1 MRVVIEKG
9 AARGAVSVPPSK
21 SIAHRLLIAAALS
34 RGESRISNLSDCDD
48 VRATVDCLSALGAD
62 FRFDGDTVF
71 VKGINI
77 TDSDGGKVLEC
88 RESGSTLRFLAPL
101 AMLTKNGARLHGAS
115 SLMARPMTVYEE
127 LFGKQRFTKNGDFID
142 VKGPLAAGDY
152 TVSGNISSQF
162 ITGLI
167 FALTLLSG
175 DSTIHI
181 TPPIESRSY
190 INLTLDALSAF
201 GIQVAWQDDF
211 SLFIRGGQSYTPS
224 CVSVEADASGAAF
237 PAALNY
243 LGGEVKLLGLSPDS
257 RQGDAVFSQLFREI
271 ANGAPTVDISDCPD
285 LAPILFALAAAKHGA
300 TFIGTRRLRIK
311 ESDRAAAMAEELSK
325 LGAELRIS
333 EDSVVVKKAPLH
345 PPSSQIF
352 GHNDHRI
359 VMAMSILLTLFGGE
373 ISGAEAV
380 KKSYPHFFSHLAS
393 LGIGI
398 SYYDT

>member
-1 MRVVIEKG
+1 MRVVIKKG
-9 AARGAVSVPPSK
+9 TARGAVSAPPSK
-21 SIAHRLLIAAALS
+21 SIAHRLLIAAALCS
-34 RGESRISNLSDCDD
+34 GESRISNLSDCDD
-48 VRATVDCLSALGAD
+48 VRATVDCLSALGAA
-62 FRFDGDTVF
+62 FRFEGDTVF
-71 VKGINI
+71 VSGINI
-77 TDSDGGKVLEC
+77 ADSDGGKLLEC

-101 AMLTKNGARLHGAS
+101 AILTKNGARLHGKS

-127 LFGKQRFTKNGDFID
+127 LFGKQRFAKNGDFID
-142 VKGPLAAGDY
+142 VKGPLDAGDY

-167 FALTLLSG
+167 FALSLLSD
-175 DSTIHI
+175 DSIIHI
-181 TPPIESRSY
+181 TPPLESRSY
-190 INLTLDALSAF
+190 INLTLEALSSF
-201 GIQVAWQDDF
+201 GVHITWQDDF
-211 SLFIRGGQSYTPS
+211 SLFIRGRQCYTPAD
-224 CVSVEADASGAAF
+224 VSVEADASGAAF

-243 LGGEVKLLGLSPDS
+243 LGGEVKLLGLNPDS
-257 RQGDAVFSQLFREI
+257 LQGDAVFSRLFDKL
-271 ANGAPTVDISDCPD
+271 ADGAPTVDISDCPD

-325 LGAELRIS
+325 LGADIRIS

-345 PPSSQIF
+345 PPSSQIS

-359 VMAMSILLTLFGGE
+359 VMAMAILLTLFGGE

-380 KKSYPHFFSHLAS
+380 KKSYPDFFSHLS
-393 LGIGI
+393 DLGIGI

>member
-115 SLMARPMTVYEE
+115 GLMARPMTVYEE

-300 TFIGTRRLRIK
+300 TFTGTRRLRIK
-311 ESDRAAAMAEELSK
+311 ESDRTAAMAEELSK